1 MQTNSVRIASAGN
14 RIFAYPCPPWTS
26 EPTIIYEQDDVIG
39 ELPDRGSVVVRTT
52 GIPDSISNSRFQML
66 RAIFEWFIALP
77 GQGQAALAAAFVS
90 GICGI
95 VAASVKGFKVT
106 LGVLSGVLLV
116 VSLMGISGWSA
127 RFDLA
132 TQTSTVAVIVPRGIL
147 LEGDKDDLLLRSK
160 KEVFC
165 IGATMFYTFNNRKQA
180 ILQKLR
186 EGVTIR
192 VLIASPDGQAYPRN
206 AEMFGQSVAELQRES
221 TMTIEGFRAVMRDW
235 EKIRSTIPEASR
247 GQCIVKT
254 VDSVFPTGFYFYD
267 VGTESPLDMLM
278 VPHVMGQDSPE
289 IPGYRIPIQQKAIIK
304 YYYDSFRKAWDA
316 GTELS
321 PISPAT

>member
-1 MQTNSVRIASAGN
+1 
-14 RIFAYPCPPWTS
+14 
-26 EPTIIYEQDDVIG
+26 
-39 ELPDRGSVVVRTT
+39 
-52 GIPDSISNSRFQML
+52 ML
-66 RAIFEWFIALP
+66 RAIIEWFIALP
-77 GQGQAALAAAFVS
+77 GQGQAALAAAFIS

-95 VAASVKGFKVT
+95 VAAAVKGFKLT
-106 LGVLSGVLLV
+106 LAIVGGTLLV
-116 VSLMGISGWSA
+116 ISLMGISGWSA

-165 IGATMFYTFNNRKQA
+165 IGATMFYTFNNRRQA

-235 EKIRSTIPEASR
+235 ERIRSTIPEASR
-247 GQCIVKT
+247 GQLIVKT
-254 VDSVFPTGFYFYD
+254 LDSVFPTGFYFHD
-267 VGTESPLDMLM
+267 VGTESPLDMLL
-278 VPHVMGQDSPE
+278 VPHVIGQDAPE
-289 IPGYRIPIQQKAIIK
+289 IPAYRVPIQQKAIIK
-304 YYYDSFRKAWDA
+304 YYYDSFRKRWDA

-321 PISPAT
+321 PMTPTA